1 MSFMFARIV
10 EMTRDPNQRPKTNE
24 ILRNSIL
31 PALKQLKMIG
41 SVG

>member
-1 MSFMFARIV
+1 MFARIV
-10 EMTRDPNQRPKTNE
+10 EMTSDPNQRHKTNE

-31 PALKQLKMIG
+31 PALKQLDMIC

>member
-1 MSFMFARIV
+1 MFARIV
-10 EMTRDPNQRPKTNE
+10 EMTSDPNQRHKTYE

-31 PALKQLKMIG
+31 PALKQLEMIC